1 MPSSADSSAI
11 SQASSGSNGSP
22 AIEPASRSMRAGA
35 VSASSSSTRAAATVR
50 GTPASIAMRSPDEL
64 RAGSSRRAGELQ
76 RVERVA
82 AALAEDRRVPACREL
97 ATGED
102 AAFLLAERAEL
113 EHRDRRRGQRRAQ
126 SRGRPSRAVAE
137 REQDMRRHAPAH
149 EGGDELDRR
158 GVAPVQVVEHEDER
172 VAVRRPAPGVAGR
185 RDARDGA
192 RRRAPWR
199 ATPFPARSDG
209 RTPATSDRSS
219 ESAPTRPANSCEAT

>member
-1 MPSSADSSAI
+1 
-11 SQASSGSNGSP
+11 
-22 AIEPASRSMRAGA
+22 MRAGA

-50 GTPASIAMRSPDEL
+50 GTPASDRHAVPRRAARREL
-64 RAGSSRRAGELQ
+64 RRASELQ

-113 EHRDRRRGQRRAQ
+113 EHRHRRRGQRRAQ
-126 SRGRPSRAVAE
+126 SRGRPSRAIAE
-137 REQDMRRHAPAH
+137 REQHMRRHAPAH

-172 VAVRRPAPGVAGR
+172 LAFGDQRQEPP
-185 RDARDGA
+185 DGA
-192 RRRAPWR
+192 MRAMALVAERRGGRPVPDSKRRQDPCDVGQELGVRAR
-199 ATPFPARSDG
+199 AHDEFL
-209 RTPATSDRSS
+209 
-219 ESAPTRPANSCEAT
+219 